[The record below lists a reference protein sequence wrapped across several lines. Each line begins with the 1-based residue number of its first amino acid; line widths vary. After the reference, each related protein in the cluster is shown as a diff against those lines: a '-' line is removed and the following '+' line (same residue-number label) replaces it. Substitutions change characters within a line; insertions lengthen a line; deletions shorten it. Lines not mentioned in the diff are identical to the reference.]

1 MLQKILTPLETFR
14 EQISYNPFHFWGL
27 SGDAAP
33 VDSACNTIVREFA
46 WQLADA
52 AGRDDIR
59 KAILTA
65 ERKLKDHLGYFV
77 RPVYVSEVVNIGCFF
92 HSMRNSDFSYYG
104 YGYGSD
110 YYRAGYQTL
119 LKLSSGQLRAVQTE
133 TWVATAYGGAPGYT
147 DIDADG
153 NKDTFE
159 IFIADA
165 VTAPADVEIG
175 FIASDCPPNWTAD
188 QRRIFPVTVER
199 YDSTTIRI
207 SGAAWLMV
215 APKRYS
221 AFNYAGLDPAIET
234 SFVSAVDVFIRT
246 ASAANAATFQYYDS
260 AGVFTTSAL
269 NVSVENPDAGLVL
282 VSSADCIGFCTCN
295 APNLT
300 QSIAINYRAG
310 ADAGD
315 FDTEVAALACAEMRR
330 RVCACETANSNIY
343 AWQVDMA
350 LPMAFT
356 KVHIAPEDIANPIG
370 TRAGQIAAWKR
381 IQLLRQVRGFF
392 VG

>member
-27 SGDAAP
+27 SGSTAP
-33 VDSACNTIVREFA
+33 VDSACNTIVHEFS

-65 ERKLKDHLGYFV
+65 ERKMKDHLGYYV
-77 RPVYVSEVVNIGCFF
+77 RPAYVQDVINIGCFS
-92 HSMRNSDFSYYG
+92 HYMRNYDYSYYG
-104 YGYGSD
+104 YGYGSG
-110 YYRAGYQTL
+110 YYRPGYQIL
-119 LKLSSGQLRAVQTE
+119 LKLSSGQLRAIQTE
-133 TWVATAYGGAPGYT
+133 TWSTPSTGAPVIT
-147 DIDADG
+147 DPDGDG
-153 NKDTFE
+153 NLDYFKID
-159 IFIADA
+159 IADA
-165 VTAPADVEIG
+165 VTDPANIEIG
-175 FIASDCPPNWTAD
+175 FLAADCPANWTAD
-188 QRRIFPVTVER
+188 QRRIFPVNVER
-199 YDSTTIRI
+199 LNSTTIRV
-207 SGAAWLMV
+207 SGAAWLLV
-215 APKRYS
+215 APKRYN
-221 AFNYAGLDPAIET
+221 ALNYGGLDPASLA
-234 SFVSAVDVFIRT
+234 SFVTSLEIFIRT

-260 AGVFTTSAL
+260 AGVFQTSAL
-269 NVSVENPDAGLVL
+269 NVSIENPDAGLVL
-282 VSSADCIGFCTCN
+282 VSSADCIGICTCN

-300 QSIAINYRAG
+300 QSVAINYRAG

-315 FDTEVAALACAEMRR
+315 FDTEIAALACAEMRR

-356 KVHIAPEDIANPIG
+356 KVHISPEDIANPIG

-381 IQLLRQVRGFF
+381 IQLFRQVRGFF